1 LRGDFRPRRKGKEG
15 IGLNF
20 AEVERDYIRS
30 RILPD
35 FEWVSYAVPSR
46 HHPLPKPIERCRV
59 ALVTT
64 SGAYLR
70 GRQEPFRTRD
80 KLGDDSF
87 RIIPNGVDP
96 KEIALSHPG
105 YDTRRAMKDPDCV
118 FPLGLLNRLRLE
130 GVVGESAP
138 RHFSFMGYI
147 PRPDQLISERVSEV
161 GRALLNDGVDLVIIV
176 PS

>member
-1 LRGDFRPRRKGKEG
+1 M
-15 IGLNF
+15 NF

-35 FEWVSYAVPSR
+35 FEWMYFSR
-46 HHPLPKPIERCRV
+46 PTDHHPVGKPVDQCRV

-70 GRQEPFRTRD
+70 NRQGPFSTRN

-87 RIIPNGVDP
+87 RVIPNDIDP
-96 KEIALSHPG
+96 EEIALAHPG
-105 YDTRRAMKDPDCV
+105 YDTKRALKDLDCV
-118 FPLGLLNRLRLE
+118 FPLGLLKQLRIE
-130 GVVGESAP
+130 GAIREAAP
-138 RHFSFMGYI
+138 RHFSFMGYV
-147 PRPDQLISERVSEV
+147 PFPEKLIAERVPLV
-161 GRALLNDGVDLVIIV
+161 GGALLDDGVDLVILV